1 MLHIMERPSVTVYDF
16 IIIGSG
22 SAGRTLAARLA
33 ADSNSSVLLIEAG
46 PSDKNIFF
54 KCHPI

>member
-1 MLHIMERPSVTVYDF
+1 MLHIMERPSVPVYDF

-33 ADSNSSVLLIEAG
+33 ADSSSVLLIEAG

-54 KCHPI
+54 KCQPI